1 MINQPFQLP
10 CGAVLQNRIAKAAMT
25 ERLAK
30 RDHLPNKAHFRLYDH
45 WASSGSGLL
54 ISGNVMIQSKYFES
68 GGNIVLEATTELDT
82 FHFWTKT
89 VTKYGS
95 HFWAQISHPG
105 RQATIFNTWKPVSP
119 SNVKLKKIG
128 LFARPRALKGEE
140 VELIRD
146 QFIQTAVQCKK
157 VGFTGVQVHSA
168 HGYLL
173 SQFLSPK
180 TNLRTDQ
187 WGGSIENRAR
197 LLMLI
202 VRGIREKVGSDFPI
216 SVKLNSA
223 DFQRGGFNET
233 DAITVIQMLESEGI
247 DLLEISGGTY
257 EQIEFL
263 QNAETRSSTKERE
276 AYFLEFA
283 KQVRK
288 QSNIP
293 IMVTGGF
300 RSLAFCNQALV
311 NNELDIIGFARP
323 YILQSNFPVP
333 FLKGD
338 NVSEKPLR
346 VKIKQ
351 FQDLVEGAWYD
362 YQIWRQAHHKH
373 VDLDYSPAKA
383 VARLTVQ
390 EMWKGMRG

>member
-10 CGAVLQNRIAKAAMT
+10 CGVKLNNRIAKAAMT

-30 RDHLPNKAHFRLYDH
+30 SDHLPNEAHFRLYDH

-54 ISGNVMIQSKYFES
+54 ISGNIMVQSKYFES
-68 GGNIVLEATTELDT
+68 GGNIVLEAHTELDA
-82 FHFWTKT
+82 FHKWTKT
-89 VTKYGS
+89 VTNKGVQ
-95 HFWAQISHPG
+95 FWAQISHPG
-105 RQATIFNTWKPVSP
+105 RQATIFNTWKPVSA

-128 LFARPRALKGEE
+128 LFARPRALRSEE
-140 VELIRD
+140 VDRLCE
-146 QFIQTAVQCKK
+146 QYIQTASQCKK
-157 VGFTGVQVHSA
+157 AGFTGVQVHAA

-180 TNLRTDQ
+180 TNQRTDK
-187 WGGSIENRAR
+187 WGGNIENRAR
-197 LLMLI
+197 LLILI
-202 VRGIREKVGSDFPI
+202 VRGIRTLVGPQFPI

-223 DFQRGGFNET
+223 DFQRGGFDET
-233 DAITVIQMLESEGI
+233 DAIAVIKRLESEGI

-263 QNAETRSSTKERE
+263 QNAEIRTSTKERE

-300 RSLAFCNQALV
+300 RSLAFCNQALE
-311 NNELDIIGFARP
+311 NNALDIIGFARP
-323 YILQSNFPVP
+323 YILQPDFPAP
-333 FLKGD
+333 FLKGV
-338 NVSEKPLR
+338 NVSENPLR

-362 YQIWRQAHHKH
+362 YQIWRQAHGEN
-373 VDLDYSPAKA
+373 VDLDYSPANA
-383 VARLTVQ
+383 VIRLTVQ
-390 EMWKGMRG
+390 EMWKGIRG